1 MEAFSKIG
9 TSNGESIWKGYKYE
23 LPMKN
28 PRVQGFVLKRDSTG
42 TPGLWQEIM
51 SKKPELINHLG
62 ETEDKL
68 ERDFLPKP
76 VGKKLVMRIE
86 NTGSQK

>member
-1 MEAFSKIG
+1 MKAFSKNG

-42 TPGLWQEIM
+42 TLGFWQEIM

-76 VGKKLVMRIE
+76 IGKKLVKRIE
-86 NTGSQK
+86 NTGI

>member
-1 MEAFSKIG
+1 MAMES
-9 TSNGESIWKGYKYE
+9 S
-23 LPMKN
+23 
-28 PRVQGFVLKRDSTG
+28 RVQGFVFKREEG
-42 TPGLWQEIM
+42 TLGLWVEIM
-51 SKKPELINHLG
+51 SKRPELINHLG
-62 ETEDKL
+62 ETEEKL